1 MGVKSSLE
9 GTERE
14 QEVRRGSSLEEFC
27 HEREQK
33 TGMVGG
39 KLKKDEGVFSGVV
52 VTGQPE

>member
-1 MGVKSSLE
+1 MRGLGVGVKSSLE

-39 KLKKDEGVFSGVV
+39 KLKKDEGVF
-52 VTGQPE
+52 